1 MIDKTVLKDV
11 IANAIKSYADSEL
24 LGLSYHDPVMRETAY
39 DAMHKLLEEAPKIA
53 GYALLGLE
61 RDRTHNP

>member
-1 MIDKTVLKDV
+1 MIDKTVFKDV

-24 LGLSYHDPVMRETAY
+24 LALSYHDSAKHETAY
-39 DAMHKLLEEAPKIA
+39 DAMTKLMDEAPKIA
-53 GYALLGLE
+53 GYALLGLQ